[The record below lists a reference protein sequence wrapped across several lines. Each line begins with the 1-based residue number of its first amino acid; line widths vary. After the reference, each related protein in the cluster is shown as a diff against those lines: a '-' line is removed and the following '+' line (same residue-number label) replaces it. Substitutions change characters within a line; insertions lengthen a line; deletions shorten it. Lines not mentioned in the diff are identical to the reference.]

1 MDNYLEKPLG
11 DYLLDAAAD
20 KPTPG
25 GGSVAALVGALA
37 TTMASM
43 AANFTAGKEKYKTIE
58 PQIQARLKLL
68 EEARGK
74 FVELMHRDME
84 AYGAVM
90 AAYRLPRG
98 SDAESGAR
106 SEAIQAALKNSMKV
120 PLETTEVAV
129 GVLEAALEL
138 ARIANANL
146 LSDVAVAAILAE
158 AALGAGRI
166 NVEVNLGGIKDA
178 ELVASTRRRLDGR
191 QSQAGRLRQEC
202 LEAIKARS
210 S

>member
-11 DYLLDAAAD
+11 DYLDDAAAN
-20 KPTPG
+20 KPAPG

-43 AANFTAGKEKYKTIE
+43 AANFTAGKEKYKDVE
-58 PQIQARLKLL
+58 PQIQANLKLL
-68 EEARGK
+68 EEARSK
-74 FVELMHRDME
+74 FVELMHRDMA

-90 AAYRLPRG
+90 AAYRLPKG
-98 SDAESGAR
+98 TDAESGAR
-106 SEAIQAALKNSMKV
+106 SEAIQAALKDSMKV
-120 PLETTEVAV
+120 PLEATEVAV

-158 AALGAGRI
+158 AALSAGRV

-178 ELVASTRRRLDGR
+178 ELVASTRRELEDR
-191 QSQAGRLRQEC
+191 QSQAGRLRQQC

-210 S
+210 G